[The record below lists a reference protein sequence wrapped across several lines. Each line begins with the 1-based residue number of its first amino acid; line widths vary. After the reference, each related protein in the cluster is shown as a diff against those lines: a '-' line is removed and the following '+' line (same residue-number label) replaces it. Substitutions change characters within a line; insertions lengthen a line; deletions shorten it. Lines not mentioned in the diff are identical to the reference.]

1 MLREGAMQQIE
12 AAGAVVANRLTK
24 NLTLLGSIG
33 SIAPLLGLFGTVVGM
48 IHIFASQQAGPSP
61 QELARGIS
69 VALYCTAFGIIV
81 AVPAVLA
88 HRYFRRLVEDYL
100 VDMEEQAERLLE
112 FVYGGRRQLMRFR
125 RSYEEEPEV
134 NLIPLID
141 VLLIVL
147 IFLAVSTTYSRFA
160 ELKIQLPSA
169 DATTPAP
176 PPNVVNV
183 AVTADGR
190 YALEKT
196 AAERNRRGRPGR
208 GRSAKAAQGREDI
221 LLVINADAQ
230 APHQAVISVMEAAR
244 MAGIV
249 RISFATQRPAGRR

>member
-1 MLREGAMQQIE
+1 VETCGQSSKLAATRARHYASRFSRADAPESTDLLAIIIELGWPVWPLILASVLALALIIERTIALRRVRILPSGLFEDVVGLVKKQSVTPDILGKLEQNSPLGRVLSAGLRNSRVLREGAMQQIE

-48 IHIFASQQAGPSP
+48 IQIFASQQAGSSP

-112 FVYGGRRQLMRFR
+112 FVYGDR
-125 RSYEEEPEV
+125 RS
-134 NLIPLID
+134 
-141 VLLIVL
+141 
-147 IFLAVSTTYSRFA
+147 
-160 ELKIQLPSA
+160 
-169 DATTPAP
+169 
-176 PPNVVNV
+176 
-183 AVTADGR
+183 
-190 YALEKT
+190 
-196 AAERNRRGRPGR
+196 
-208 GRSAKAAQGREDI
+208 
-221 LLVINADAQ
+221 
-230 APHQAVISVMEAAR
+230 
-244 MAGIV
+244 
-249 RISFATQRPAGRR
+249 

>member
-1 MLREGAMQQIE
+1 MLSIIIELGWPVWPLILASVLALALIIERTFALRRIRILPSGLFEDVVGLVKKQTVTPEILVKLEHNSPLGRVLSAGLRNSRVLREGAMQQIE

-48 IHIFASQQAGPSP
+48 IQIFASQQAGSSP

-112 FVYGGRRQLMRFR
+112 FVYGDR
-125 RSYEEEPEV
+125 RS
-134 NLIPLID
+134 
-141 VLLIVL
+141 
-147 IFLAVSTTYSRFA
+147 
-160 ELKIQLPSA
+160 
-169 DATTPAP
+169 
-176 PPNVVNV
+176 
-183 AVTADGR
+183 
-190 YALEKT
+190 
-196 AAERNRRGRPGR
+196 
-208 GRSAKAAQGREDI
+208 
-221 LLVINADAQ
+221 
-230 APHQAVISVMEAAR
+230 
-244 MAGIV
+244 
-249 RISFATQRPAGRR
+249 